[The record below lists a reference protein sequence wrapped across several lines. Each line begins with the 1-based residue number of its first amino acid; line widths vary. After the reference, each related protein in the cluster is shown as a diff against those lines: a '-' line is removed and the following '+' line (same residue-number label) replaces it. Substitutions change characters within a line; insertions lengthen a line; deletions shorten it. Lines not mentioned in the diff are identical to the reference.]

1 MLRYLVVLLYI
12 NYNILYTPC
21 QVNFKKNYRS
31 RDTYLLL
38 FNLHKD
44 VYIVVVYTGK
54 QCKKKTV
61 MCKVFVLLLITL

>member
-21 QVNFKKNYRS
+21 QVNFKKIIEVGTR
-31 RDTYLLL
+31 TYFYLTYIRMFTLLL
-38 FNLHKD
+38 FILENN
-44 VYIVVVYTGK
+44 VR
-54 QCKKKTV
+54 KKTV